1 MANAPSKLLNGNN
14 TAPLVLVGSHNG
26 VTVIPTP
33 TPLTRLNYF
42 DGKFLRADD
51 LNTEQTYLRRLVELS
66 NQAGGPGVAY
76 GFNVS
81 LGAGDTLDLGPGLA
95 IDPAGRVLL
104 LPTETSLNVQAL
116 IDQSRQLQQLAAK
129 ALATGTDGFAECEV
143 VSGDAPTAVPKGSDL
158 YLITIAHA
166 EALCGAE
173 DVFGKLCEE
182 ACTTSTDRP
191 YRLEGLVVRA
201 LPLTL
206 HTPLATSQAV
216 ALTRVH
222 LRSLVASAY
231 YADERVQI
239 ASLISGA
246 GLRADAWCF
255 GAAAATGQEV
265 PIAVLSRAGTS
276 TNFLDAWTAR
286 RERIETTAK
295 RYWAWRMA
303 MRPWDVYLAQ
313 ILQFQCQLHE
323 LFLNAP
329 EPGGTDD
336 PCRQERALI
345 AQASDTLA
353 EVVKFYSDVSDRLKS
368 IAAIAT
374 LDAGGTRPT
383 VQFGSG
389 GLSQLTAVNE
399 KLLAMRK
406 TFTLMPVERVLIR
419 GGIVELPSA
428 GYLPVVP
435 GAVTINRQ
443 VRALLGEGVNLR
455 FCVVR
460 PDFVPH
466 ALEEAQHMERISL
479 LQGLDAPGNKPDVD
493 ILVPNGEIV
502 KTTQPV
508 PGKGFE
514 VAVLATPT
522 ALSGLSGGGQNSLTI
537 NRASD
542 FSAKASPLIMSGAGR
557 GEVLASGGAAFH
569 FAGATQATETQTLF
583 DLARGFAGLGNTAD
597 RRHVE
602 ILQTAATSAEVKP
615 APDSAAEV
623 DPAIVTKMINIAARA
638 VRHQATLR
646 STEQPFVEA
655 DTAPLETVR
664 SVRAFAPAQAT
675 ESRAVNLW
683 TTMSCDQNPF
693 ALAQGEKTPVGLRI
707 VLALPGVRAV
717 VEDFQLRGDF
727 RVDRAAVTIGT
738 ERRMTGR
745 FSGVASV
752 RVSGGGIQNSERTA
766 VIDLDAGVVLKTPP
780 GEPQTLTLLLAYK
793 KVLEIA
799 INATWS
805 GDPLLAEVTV
815 DYRLLTGFEAGPVTL
830 RLVDVRLK
838 ENSDVLLSG
847 NPLHTVSLSAIEV
860 VGAALADTGFA
871 AEATHLL
878 FPPPLPAPDELTV
891 RGTLDWVL
899 FHRRRNKQ
907 CADLVEQAAPAPT
920 RRYQVYQVE
929 ATDLRE
935 AAVIREALLRNNG
948 TVLAKINFRVVDQ
961 VEFGSGAPTLLSDAE
976 TVRADWRRVH
986 TGNTILYEAI
996 ATQGVGDGDALAIQR
1011 VLHLESVLADITPPE
1026 ANAVHEVIPKTP
1038 DLLSVPRTD
1047 GVIVVLTRTVAE
1059 KTCQSVYRV
1068 NNLDLLKQIIEM
1080 VKNGQIATVIGQNMA
1095 TSLGIVSFK
1104 ANTAEVVDNSLQ
1116 PVVTTWGTQGDG
1128 QLAMLAVVAKEGDSA
1143 MNLYDQQAGTIE
1155 TALRGTGQPQPVEHA
1170 PVTSPVDLPGD
1181 CPSITFIAAQPVITR
1196 TALVVFAS
1204 LDGNHFP
1211 PPVSQASQATVTF
1224 SNNLPQGDVLLN
1236 LIKSLT
1242 ANEPVNG
1249 VNLAVLTPPP
1259 DADAPARVQAVLSA
1273 LASAGR
1279 PSANVKTLVNAL
1291 SNADRDILLRQGF
1304 SLNGIDEVI
1313 YLEPNPN

>member
-1 MANAPSKLLNGNN
+1 MANASSKRLNGNN
-14 TAPLVLVGSHNG
+14 TTPLVLVGSHNG
-26 VTVIPTP
+26 VSVIPTP

-51 LNTEQTYLRRLVELS
+51 LTAEQTYLRRLVELS
-66 NQAGGPGVAY
+66 NQAGGSGVAH

-81 LGAGDTLDLGPGLA
+81 LGEGDTLDLGPGLA

-104 LPTETSLNVQAL
+104 LPTATTLNVQTL
-116 IDQSRQLQQLAAK
+116 IDQSRQLPRLAAK
-129 ALATGTDGFAECEV
+129 TLAASAAAFADCTV
-143 VSGDAPTAVPKGSDL
+143 VSGDSPTAVPRGADL
-158 YLITIAHA
+158 YLITIGHA

-173 DVFGKLCEE
+173 DVYGKLCEE
-182 ACTTSTDRP
+182 ACATSTDRP

-201 LPLTL
+201 VPLTL

-216 ALTRVH
+216 ALTRAH

-231 YADERVQI
+231 YADERVVI
-239 ASLISGA
+239 GSLISGA

-255 GAAAATGQEV
+255 GAAAATGQDV
-265 PIAVLSRAGTS
+265 PIAVLSRAGAN

-286 RERIETTAK
+286 LERIETTAK
-295 RYWAWRMA
+295 RHWAWRLA

-313 ILQFQCQLHE
+313 ILQFQCQLHD
-323 LFLNAP
+323 LFRNAP

-345 AQASDTLA
+345 TEASDTLA

-368 IAAIAT
+368 MAT
-374 LDAGGTRPT
+374 LNVSSVTPT
-383 VQFGSG
+383 IQLGSG

-406 TFTLMPVERVLIR
+406 AFTLAPIERVLIR
-419 GGIVELPSA
+419 GGIVELPPA

-435 GAVTINRQ
+435 GTVTINKQ

-502 KTTQPV
+502 KTPQAV

-514 VAVLATPT
+514 VTVLATPT
-522 ALSGLSGGGQNSLTI
+522 ALSGLSAGTRDAVNIKST
-537 NRASD
+537 AS
-542 FSAKASPLIMSGAGR
+542 FAAKASPLIMSGAGR

-569 FAGATQATETQTLF
+569 FAGATQAAETQTLF

-597 RRHVE
+597 RKHVE
-602 ILQTAATSAEVKP
+602 ILQTAAASAEVQP
-615 APDSAAEV
+615 APDSVAEI
-623 DPAIVTKMINIAARA
+623 DPAMVAKMVNIAARA
-638 VRHQATLR
+638 MRHQATLR
-646 STEQPFVEA
+646 SAEQPFAEA
-655 DTAPLETVR
+655 EAVPLEAVR
-664 SVRAFAPAQAT
+664 AVRAFAPAQPT

-683 TTMSCDQNPF
+683 TTMSCDRDPF
-693 ALAQGEKTPVGLRI
+693 ALTQGEKTPVDLRI

-727 RVDRAAVTIGT
+727 RVDRAAVTIGA
-738 ERRMTGR
+738 ERRMTGH

-752 RVSGGGIQNSERTA
+752 RVFGGGIQNAERTA
-766 VIDLDAGVVLKTPP
+766 VIDLDAKILRKAPP
-780 GEPQTLTLLLAYK
+780 GEPHTLTLVLGYK

-815 DYRLLTGFEAGPVTL
+815 DYRLLTGFEVGPVTL
-830 RLVDVRLK
+830 RLIDARLK
-838 ENSDVLLSG
+838 ANADVLLSA

-871 AEATHLL
+871 AEATRLL
-878 FPPPLPAPDELTV
+878 FPPPPPATDELTV

-907 CADLVEQAAPAPT
+907 CADLIEQAAPAPT

-929 ATDLRE
+929 AADLRT
-935 AAVIREALLRNNG
+935 AAAIREALLRNNT
-948 TVLAKINFRVVDQ
+948 TVLAKINFRAVGQ
-961 VEFGSGAPTLLSDAE
+961 VAFGGGVPTLLSDPAA
-976 TVRADWRRVH
+976 VQADWQRVH

-996 ATQGVGDGDALAIQR
+996 ATRGVGDGDALAIQR
-1011 VLHLESVLADITPPE
+1011 VLHLESVLAEITPPE

-1038 DLLSVPRTD
+1038 DLLSVPGTD

-1068 NNLDLLKQIIEM
+1068 NNLDLFKQIIEM
-1080 VKNGQIATVIGQNMA
+1080 VQAGQIATVIGQNMA
-1095 TSLGIVSFK
+1095 TSLGSVSFN

-1116 PVVTTWGTQGDG
+1116 PVVTAWGTQGNG
-1128 QLAMLAVVAKEGDSA
+1128 PLAMLAVVSKAGDDA
-1143 MNLYDQQAGTIE
+1143 AALYDQQAGTIE
-1155 TALRGTGQPQPVEHA
+1155 AALRGTGQPQSVEH
-1170 PVTSPVDLPGD
+1170 VSVSSPVGLPGN
-1181 CPSITFIAAQPVITR
+1181 CPSIIFIAAQPVMTR

-1211 PPVSQASQATVTF
+1211 PSASQASQATVTF
-1224 SNNLPQGDVLLN
+1224 SNNIPQGEALLS
-1236 LIKSLT
+1236 LLKSLT
-1242 ANEPVNG
+1242 ANQPVNG

-1259 DADAPARVQAVLSA
+1259 DAGAPTRVQVVLNTLAAV
-1273 LASAGR
+1273 GR
-1279 PSANVKTLVNAL
+1279 PSTGVKTVVGAL
-1291 SNADRDILLRQGF
+1291 TTADRNILLQQGF